1 MIELEFENHGSL
13 LYNIESNGPTKIKVD
28 FYDKNYVTNPED
40 YVIITNI
47 YYKDLILPELFEFT
61 TMTTDNDEYANLSNV
76 NYISFNGT
84 WKLNFTEED
93 IKAILK
99 RKLT

>member
-13 LYNIESNGPTKIKVD
+13 LYYIENIGTTEIKVH
-28 FYDKNYVTNPED
+28 FYNKNYVTNPKD
-40 YVIITNI
+40 YVIIKSI

-61 TMTTDNDEYANLSNV
+61 TMTTDNDEYDNLSNV
-76 NYISFNGT
+76 NYVSFNGT
-84 WKLNFTEED
+84 WQLKFTEED
-93 IKAILK
+93 IKEILK

>member
-13 LYNIESNGPTKIKVD
+13 LYHIENAGPTKIKVD
-28 FYDKNYVTNPED
+28 FYNKDYVTNTED
-40 YVIITNI
+40 YVIIKNI

-61 TMTTDNDEYANLSNV
+61 TMTTDNAEYANLSNV
-76 NYISFNGT
+76 NYVSFNGT
-84 WKLNFTEED
+84 WQLKFTEED
-93 IKAILK
+93 IKEILK